1 MTEEHVV
8 ERIRQ
13 RVLLEAFNLEPVAT
27 PAPSRAAWPVWT
39 EQDKQSVRLRVLS
52 LNAWGLPVAPKCTE
66 RAAEIASAISSDY
79 ELVVLQ
85 EIWHLRERNLV
96 IAKAQQSGFHYYH
109 YFNPAVGF
117 PFPMGADSFGT
128 GLLVLSKFPISSALY
143 HSFSL
148 SGRPYALHESDFV
161 ANKGVGLLR
170 VETPAGQI
178 DVYVTHLL
186 ANYNAGG
193 KPGPGDF
200 YLWHR
205 TGQSYEL
212 TQFIAATN
220 RNKLTIVCGDFNSS
234 PDCLELKVPRQLLNL
249 RDAFTDTNAEDG
261 LTFASPDNK
270 YSHGEHPMRMDYV
283 MYKIDKQP
291 KGASD
296 WHLVKSSIFKGFF
309 TDAHGEKTPLSDHF
323 GVRAEFIFSEPRPHV
338 CEQQERGYDVVSTD
352 EVVSPNATR
361 AAERSCP
368 TTTCAH
374 CDEKEAPQSEEDKA
388 AADAACLQEVQNMLF
403 VGRNEAIGARH
414 TRLWRAVAFFVAAL
428 AVFVTHMMSIVV
440 SNWSWVAVLLF
451 GMISVTE
458 YVLTFFFLTFEC
470 STFTELINQVQLH
483 LNDHAQR
490 TRAMAQAK
498 GPQ

>member
-1 MTEEHVV
+1 MEEHVV

-13 RVLLEAFNLEPVAT
+13 RVLLEVFNLDPVAT
-27 PAPSRAAWPVWT
+27 PAPSRATWPSWT
-39 EQDKQSVRLRVLS
+39 EQDKRSVELRVLS

-66 RAAEIASAISSDY
+66 RAVEIASAISNDY

-85 EIWHLRERNLV
+85 EVWHLRERNLV
-96 IAKAQQSGFHYYH
+96 ISKAQQSGFHYYH

-128 GLLVLSKFPISSALY
+128 GLLVLSKFPISNALY

-186 ANYNAGG
+186 ANYNARG

-200 YLWHR
+200 YQSHR

-212 TQFIAATN
+212 TRFIQATN

-234 PDCLELKVPRQLLNL
+234 PDCLELKVPKQLLSL
-249 RDAFTDTNAEDG
+249 RDTYTDTNDEDG

-283 MYKIDKQP
+283 MYKINKQP
-291 KGASD
+291 KGQSD
-296 WHLVKSSIFKGFF
+296 WHLVESSIFKGFF
-309 TDAHGEKTPLSDHF
+309 TDARGEKTPLSDHF
-323 GVRAEFIFSEPRPHV
+323 GVRAEFIFSDPIPHR
-338 CEQQERGYDVVSTD
+338 CEQQEGYDVVSTD
-352 EVVSPNATR
+352 EVGSPSSTKP
-361 AAERSCP
+361 AENSCP
-368 TTTCAH
+368 TTTCPH
-374 CDEKEAPQSEEDKA
+374 CDECGTEQSEQENA
-388 AADAACLQEVQNMLF
+388 AAYSACLQEVQDVLLM
-403 VGRNEAIGARH
+403 GRNEAFTARH
-414 TRLWRAVAFFVAAL
+414 LRLRRAAAFFVAAM
-428 AVFVTHMMSIVV
+428 AVLVTHMMSIVV

-451 GMISVTE
+451 GVISVTE

-483 LNDHAQR
+483 LNSHTHR
-490 TRAMAQAK
+490 TNRQIDASK
-498 GPQ
+498 

>member
-1 MTEEHVV
+1 MEEHVV

-13 RVLLEAFNLEPVAT
+13 RVLLEVFNLDPVAT
-27 PAPSRAAWPVWT
+27 PAPSRAEWPLWT
-39 EQDKQSVRLRVLS
+39 EQDKQNVKLRVLS

-66 RAAEIASAISSDY
+66 RAAEIASAISSDFD
-79 ELVVLQ
+79 LVVLQ
-85 EIWHLRERNLV
+85 EIWHIRERNLV
-96 IAKAQQSGFHYYH
+96 ISKAQKSGFHYYH

-128 GLLVLSKFPISSALY
+128 GLLILSKFPISNALY

-186 ANYNAGG
+186 ANYNVGG

-200 YLWHR
+200 YRGHR

-212 TQFIAATN
+212 TQFISATN
-220 RNKLTIVCGDFNSS
+220 RNSLTIVCGDFNSS
-234 PDCLELKVPRQLLNL
+234 PDCLELKIPKQLLSL
-249 RDAFTDTNAEDG
+249 RDAYTDTNDEDG

-283 MYKIDKQP
+283 MYKIDKRP
-291 KGASD
+291 KGQSD
-296 WHLVKSSIFKGFF
+296 WHLVESSIFKGFF
-309 TDAHGEKTPLSDHF
+309 TDAKGEKTPLSDHF
-323 GVRAEFIFSEPRPHV
+323 GVKAEFVFSEPRPHM
-338 CEQQERGYDVVSTD
+338 CEQQEGYAVVSNGT
-352 EVVSPNATR
+352 
-361 AAERSCP
+361 ERSCP

-374 CDEKEAPQSEEDKA
+374 CDENGLELSDEDKA
-388 AADAACLQEVQNMLF
+388 AADAVCLQEVQEMLF
-403 VGRNEAIGARH
+403 IGRNEAVAARH
-414 TRLWRAVAFFVAAL
+414 LRLWRAVAFFVAAL

-440 SNWSWVAVLLF
+440 SRWSWVAVLLF

-483 LNDHAQR
+483 LHLHTHQIKG
-490 TRAMAQAK
+490 MIKAK
-498 GPQ
+498 AER

>member
-1 MTEEHVV
+1 MIETLFVTV
-8 ERIRQ
+8 D
-13 RVLLEAFNLEPVAT
+13 T
-27 PAPSRAAWPVWT
+27 
-39 EQDKQSVRLRVLS
+39 
-52 LNAWGLPVAPKCTE
+52 GLPVAPRCTE
-66 RAAEIASAISSDY
+66 RAAEIASAISEGY

-85 EIWHLRERNLV
+85 EIWHIRERNLV
-96 IAKAQQSGFHYYH
+96 ISKAQQSGFHYYH
-109 YFNPAVGF
+109 YFNSAVGF

-148 SGRPYALHESDFV
+148 SGRPYALHESDFI

-170 VETPAGQI
+170 VETPVGQI

-186 ANYNAGG
+186 ANYNTGG

-200 YLWHR
+200 YQWHR

-212 TQFIAATN
+212 TRFILATN

-234 PDCLELKVPRQLLNL
+234 PDCLELKVPKQLLCL
-249 RDAFTDTNAEDG
+249 RDAYTDTNDEDG

-296 WHLVKSSIFKGFF
+296 WHLVQSSIFKGFF
-309 TDAHGEKTPLSDHF
+309 TDSRGEKTPLSDHF
-323 GVRAEFIFSEPRPHV
+323 GVQAEFLFSEPRTPL
-338 CEQQERGYDVVSTD
+338 CEQQEGYDVVSTD
-352 EVVSPNATR
+352 ELASPNAKR
-361 AAERSCP
+361 AAESACP
-368 TTTCAH
+368 H
-374 CDEKEAPQSEEDKA
+374 CEENGMEQSDEEKA
-388 AADAACLQEVQNMLF
+388 AADAACLQEVQNLLNI
-403 VGRNEAIGARH
+403 GRNEAIAARH
-414 TRLWRAVAFFVAAL
+414 VRLWRAVAFFVAAL

-483 LNDHAQR
+483 RHLHAHR
-490 TRAMAQAK
+490 TKSLVQATTDL
-498 GPQ
+498 

>member
-1 MTEEHVV
+1 MEEHIV

-13 RVLLEAFNLEPVAT
+13 RVLLEAFSLEPVAT
-27 PAPSRAAWPVWT
+27 PAPCRAAWPQWT
-39 EQDKQSVRLRVLS
+39 EQDSQQVRLRVLS

-66 RAAEIASAISSDY
+66 RAAEIASAISNDY

-96 IAKAQQSGFHYYH
+96 ISKAQQSGFHYYH
-109 YFNPAVGF
+109 YFNSAVGF
-117 PFPMGADSFGT
+117 PFPMGADAFGT
-128 GLLVLSKFPISSALY
+128 GLLVLSKFPVSSALY

-200 YLWHR
+200 YQWHR

-212 TQFIAATN
+212 TQFISATN

-234 PDCLELKVPRQLLNL
+234 PDCLELKVPKQLLCL
-249 RDAFTDTNAEDG
+249 RDAYTDTNDGDG

-296 WHLVKSSIFKGFF
+296 WHLVGSSIFKGFF
-309 TDAHGEKTPLSDHF
+309 TDARGDKTPLSDHF
-323 GVRAEFIFSEPRPHV
+323 GVRAEFVFSKPRPHS
-338 CEQQERGYDVVSTD
+338 CEQHEGYDVVSTD
-352 EVVSPNATR
+352 EVASPT
-361 AAERSCP
+361 AAGVAVERSCS
-368 TTTCAH
+368 TTTCSH
-374 CDEKEAPQSEEDKA
+374 CDENGMEQSEEDKA
-388 AADAACLQEVQNMLF
+388 AADAACLQEVQNVLF
-403 VGRNEAIGARH
+403 VGRNEAIAARQ

-428 AVFVTHMMSIVV
+428 AVFVTHMTSIVV
-440 SNWSWVAVLLF
+440 SNWSWVAVLLL
-451 GMISVTE
+451 GMVSVTE

-483 LNDHAQR
+483 LHLHAHR
-490 TRAMAQAK
+490 TNGMVQAK
-498 GPQ
+498 AGK

>member
-1 MTEEHVV
+1 MPEIHVV

-13 RVLLEAFNLEPVAT
+13 RVLLEVFNLEPVAT
-27 PAPSRAAWPVWT
+27 PEPSRADWPQWT
-39 EQDKQSVRLRVLS
+39 EQDKQTVKLRVLS
-52 LNAWGLPVAPKCTE
+52 LNAWGLPVAPRCTE
-66 RAAEIASAISSDY
+66 RAAEIASAISEGY

-85 EIWHLRERNLV
+85 EIWHIRERNLV
-96 IAKAQQSGFHYYH
+96 ISKAQQSGFHYYH
-109 YFNPAVGF
+109 YFNSAVGF

-148 SGRPYALHESDFV
+148 SGRPYALHESDFI
-161 ANKGVGLLR
+161 ANKGVGMLR

-186 ANYNAGG
+186 ANYNTGG

-200 YLWHR
+200 YQWHR

-212 TQFIAATN
+212 TRFILATN

-234 PDCLELKVPRQLLNL
+234 PDCLELKVPKQLLCL
-249 RDAFTDTNAEDG
+249 RDTYTDTNDEDG

-270 YSHGEHPMRMDYV
+270 YSHGEHPMRMDYI

-296 WHLVKSSIFKGFF
+296 WHLVQSSIFKGFF
-309 TDAHGEKTPLSDHF
+309 TDSRGEKTPLSDHF
-323 GVRAEFIFSEPRPHV
+323 GVQAEFIFSEPRPPL
-338 CEQQERGYDVVSTD
+338 CEQQEGYDVVSTD
-352 EVVSPNATR
+352 ELASPNATR
-361 AAERSCP
+361 AAESACP
-368 TTTCAH
+368 H
-374 CDEKEAPQSEEDKA
+374 CDENGIEQTQEEKA
-388 AADAACLQEVQNMLF
+388 AADAACLQEVQNLL
-403 VGRNEAIGARH
+403 VIGRNEAIAARH
-414 TRLWRAVAFFVAAL
+414 VRLRRAVAFFVAAL

-451 GMISVTE
+451 AMISVTE

-483 LNDHAQR
+483 IHLHAHR
-490 TRAMAQAK
+490 TKAMVQAK
-498 GPQ
+498 ADL

>member
-1 MTEEHVV
+1 MEEHVV

-13 RVLLEAFNLEPVAT
+13 RVLLEVFNLDPVAT
-27 PAPSRAAWPVWT
+27 PAPSRAEWPLWT
-39 EQDKQSVRLRVLS
+39 EQDKQHIKLRVLS

-66 RAAEIASAISSDY
+66 RAAEIASAISSDF

-96 IAKAQQSGFHYYH
+96 ISKAQKNGFHYYH

-186 ANYNAGG
+186 ANYNVGG

-200 YLWHR
+200 YRGHR
-205 TGQSYEL
+205 TGQSYDL
-212 TQFIAATN
+212 TQFISATN
-220 RNKLTIVCGDFNSS
+220 RNNLTIVCGDFNSS
-234 PDCLELKVPRQLLNL
+234 PDCLELRVPKQLLSL
-249 RDAFTDTNAEDG
+249 RDAYTDTNDEDG
-261 LTFASPDNK
+261 LTFASPENK

-283 MYKIDKQP
+283 MYKIDKRP
-291 KGASD
+291 
-296 WHLVKSSIFKGFF
+296 KGFF
-309 TDAHGEKTPLSDHF
+309 TDARGEKTPLSDHF
-323 GVRAEFIFSEPRPHV
+323 GVKAEFVFSEPRVHV
-338 CEQQERGYDVVSTD
+338 CEQQEDYAVVSTD
-352 EVVSPNATR
+352 EVASPNGT
-361 AAERSCP
+361 ERSCP

-374 CDEKEAPQSEEDKA
+374 CDETGMEQSDEDKA
-388 AADAACLQEVQNMLF
+388 TADAACLQEVQEMLF
-403 VGRNEAIGARH
+403 IGRNEAIAARH
-414 TRLWRAVAFFVAAL
+414 MRLWRAVAFFVAAL

-440 SNWSWVAVLLF
+440 SRWSWVAVLLF

-483 LNDHAQR
+483 LHLHAHR
-490 TRAMAQAK
+490 IEGWSRRK
-498 GPQ
+498 RKSDER

>member
-1 MTEEHVV
+1 MPEIHVV

-13 RVLLEAFNLEPVAT
+13 RVLLEMFDLEPVAT
-27 PAPSRAAWPVWT
+27 PEPSRADWPQWT
-39 EQDKQSVRLRVLS
+39 EQDKETVKLRVLS
-52 LNAWGLPVAPKCTE
+52 LNAWGLPVAPRCTE
-66 RAAEIASAISSDY
+66 RAAEIASAISEGY

-85 EIWHLRERNLV
+85 EIWHIRERNLV
-96 IAKAQQSGFHYYH
+96 ISKAQQSGFHYYH
-109 YFNPAVGF
+109 YFNSAVGF

-148 SGRPYALHESDFV
+148 SGRPYALHESDFI

-186 ANYNAGG
+186 ANYNTGG

-200 YLWHR
+200 YQWHR

-212 TQFIAATN
+212 TRFILATN

-234 PDCLELKVPRQLLNL
+234 PDCLELIVPKQLLCL
-249 RDAFTDTNAEDG
+249 RDTYTDTNDEDG

-283 MYKIDKQP
+283 MYKVDKQP

-296 WHLVKSSIFKGFF
+296 WQLVQSSIFKGFF
-309 TDAHGEKTPLSDHF
+309 TDSRGEKTPLSDHF
-323 GVRAEFIFSEPRPHV
+323 GVQAEFIFSEPRPPL
-338 CEQQERGYDVVSTD
+338 CEQQEGYDVVSTD
-352 EVVSPNATR
+352 ELASPNATK
-361 AAERSCP
+361 AAESACP
-368 TTTCAH
+368 H
-374 CDEKEAPQSEEDKA
+374 SDENGLEQTQEEKA
-388 AADAACLQEVQNMLF
+388 AADAACLQEVQNLLVF
-403 VGRNEAIGARH
+403 GRNEAFAARH
-414 TRLWRAVAFFVAAL
+414 VRLRRAAAFFVAAL

-451 GMISVTE
+451 AMISVTE

-483 LNDHAQR
+483 IHLHAHR
-490 TRAMAQAK
+490 TKAMIQAK
-498 GPQ
+498 ADL

>member
-1 MTEEHVV
+1 MEEHVV

-13 RVLLEAFNLEPVAT
+13 RVLLEVFDLEPVVT
-27 PAPSRAAWPVWT
+27 PEPSRASWPQWT
-39 EQDKQSVRLRVLS
+39 EQDKQQVELRVLS

-85 EIWHLRERNLV
+85 EIWHLRERNL
-96 IAKAQQSGFHYYH
+96 IIDRAQQSGFHYYH
-109 YFNPAVGF
+109 YFNSAVGF
-117 PFPMGADSFGT
+117 PFPMGADGFGT
-128 GLLVLSKFPISSALY
+128 GLLVLSKFPVSSALY

-170 VETPAGQI
+170 VETPVGQI

-200 YLWHR
+200 YQWHR

-212 TQFIAATN
+212 SQFISATS
-220 RNKLTIVCGDFNSS
+220 RNKLTVVCGDFNSS
-234 PDCLELKVPRQLLNL
+234 PDCLELKVPRQLLGL
-249 RDAFTDTNAEDG
+249 RDAYTDMNDEDG

-283 MYKIDKQP
+283 LYKIDKQP
-291 KGASD
+291 KGAPD

-309 TDAHGEKTPLSDHF
+309 TDANGHKTPLSDHF
-323 GVRAEFIFSEPRPHV
+323 GVRAEFVFSEPRPHA
-338 CEQQERGYDVVSTD
+338 CEQQEEYDVVSAD
-352 EVVSPNATR
+352 EAVSPHATR
-361 AAERSCP
+361 AAERSCS
-368 TTTCAH
+368 TTTCSH
-374 CDEKEAPQSEEDKA
+374 CDEQNAEQSEEDKA
-388 AADAACLQEVQNMLF
+388 AEDAACLHEVQNMLF
-403 VGRNEAIGARH
+403 VGRNEAIAARH
-414 TRLWRAVAFFVAAL
+414 SRLWRAVAFFVAAL
-428 AVFVTHMMSIVV
+428 AVLVTHMASIVV
-440 SNWSWVAVLLF
+440 SNWSWVAVLLL
-451 GMISVTE
+451 GMTSVTE
-458 YVLTFFFLTFEC
+458 YVLAFYFLTFEC

-483 LNDHAQR
+483 LHLHAHR
-490 TRAMAQAK
+490 TKSQIQAK
-498 GPQ
+498 AGK

>member
-1 MTEEHVV
+1 MFVGASP
-8 ERIRQ
+8 RP
-13 RVLLEAFNLEPVAT
+13 FYPV
-27 PAPSRAAWPVWT
+27 PP
-39 EQDKQSVRLRVLS
+39 
-52 LNAWGLPVAPKCTE
+52 GLPVAPKCTE

-193 KPGPGDF
+193 KRTWRLLPLAPHGPE
-200 YLWHR
+200 LRAHAVHR
-205 TGQSYEL
+205 GHQPEQAHDRVRRL
-212 TQFIAATN
+212 Q
-220 RNKLTIVCGDFNSS
+220 LV

-361 AAERSCP
+361 AAEPR
-368 TTTCAH
+368 
-374 CDEKEAPQSEEDKA
+374 AP
-388 AADAACLQEVQNMLF
+388 
-403 VGRNEAIGARH
+403 RRRARTA
-414 TRLWRAVAFFVAAL
+414 TRRRRRRAR
-428 AVFVTHMMSIVV
+428 
-440 SNWSWVAVLLF
+440 
-451 GMISVTE
+451 
-458 YVLTFFFLTFEC
+458 
-470 STFTELINQVQLH
+470 
-483 LNDHAQR
+483 R
-490 TRAMAQAK
+490 TRPPRTPRACRRCRTCCSSAATRPSAPDTR
-498 GPQ
+498 GCGAPWPSSWPRWPCS

>member
-1 MTEEHVV
+1 M

-13 RVLLEAFNLEPVAT
+13 RVLLEVFNLDPVAT
-27 PAPSRAAWPVWT
+27 PAPSRAEWPLWT
-39 EQDKQSVRLRVLS
+39 DQDKQHVKLRVLS

-66 RAAEIASAISSDY
+66 RAAKIASAISSDF

-85 EIWHLRERNLV
+85 EIWHMRERNIV
-96 IAKAQQSGFHYYH
+96 ISKAQKSGFHYYH

-128 GLLVLSKFPISSALY
+128 GLLVLSKLPISNALY

-186 ANYNAGG
+186 ANYNVGG

-200 YLWHR
+200 YRGHR

-212 TQFIAATN
+212 TQFISATN
-220 RNKLTIVCGDFNSS
+220 RNDLTIVCGDFNSS
-234 PDCLELKVPRQLLNL
+234 PDCLELKVPKQLLSL
-249 RDAFTDTNAEDG
+249 RDAYTDTNDEDG

-283 MYKIDKQP
+283 MYKIEKRA
-291 KGASD
+291 KGDSD
-296 WHLVKSSIFKGFF
+296 WHLEGSSIFKGFF
-309 TDAHGEKTPLSDHF
+309 TDARGEKTPLSDHF
-323 GVRAEFIFSEPRPHV
+323 GVKAEFTFSEPRPHV
-338 CEQQERGYDVVSTD
+338 CEQQEGYAVVSSD
-352 EVVSPNATR
+352 DVDAS
-361 AAERSCP
+361 ERSCP

-374 CDEKEAPQSEEDKA
+374 CDENGVEPSDVDKA
-388 AADAACLQEVQNMLF
+388 AADAACLEEVQEMLF
-403 VGRNEAIGARH
+403 VGRNQAITARH
-414 TRLWRAVAFFVAAL
+414 IRLRRAAAFFVAAL
-428 AVFVTHMMSIVV
+428 AVFVTHIMSIVV
-440 SNWSWVAVLLF
+440 SRWSWVAVLLF

-483 LNDHAQR
+483 LHLHTHR
-490 TRAMAQAK
+490 IK
-498 GPQ
+498 GIVEAETKEK

>member
-1 MTEEHVV
+1 MEEHVV

-13 RVLLEAFNLEPVAT
+13 RVLLEVFNLDPVAT
-27 PAPSRAAWPVWT
+27 PAPSRAEWPLWT
-39 EQDKQSVRLRVLS
+39 EQDKQHVKLRVLS

-66 RAAEIASAISSDY
+66 RAAEIASAISSDF

-96 IAKAQQSGFHYYH
+96 ISKAQNNGFHYYH

-186 ANYNAGG
+186 ANYNVGG

-200 YLWHR
+200 YRGHR
-205 TGQSYEL
+205 TGQSYDL
-212 TQFIAATN
+212 TQFISATN
-220 RNKLTIVCGDFNSS
+220 RNNLTIVCGDFNSS
-234 PDCLELKVPRQLLNL
+234 PDCLELRVPKQLLSL
-249 RDAFTDTNAEDG
+249 RDAYTDTNDEDG
-261 LTFASPDNK
+261 LTFASPENK

-283 MYKIDKQP
+283 MYKIDKRP
-291 KGASD
+291 K
-296 WHLVKSSIFKGFF
+296 
-309 TDAHGEKTPLSDHF
+309 
-323 GVRAEFIFSEPRPHV
+323 EFVFSEPRVHV
-338 CEQQERGYDVVSTD
+338 CEQQEDYAVVSTD
-352 EVVSPNATR
+352 EVASPNGT
-361 AAERSCP
+361 ERSCP

-374 CDEKEAPQSEEDKA
+374 CDETGMEQSDEDKA
-388 AADAACLQEVQNMLF
+388 TADAACLQEVQEMLF
-403 VGRNEAIGARH
+403 IGRNEAIAARH
-414 TRLWRAVAFFVAAL
+414 MRLWRAVAFFVAAL

-440 SNWSWVAVLLF
+440 SRWSWVAVLLF
-451 GMISVTE
+451 GMISVTD
-458 YVLTFFFLTFEC
+458 YT
-470 STFTELINQVQLH
+470 STC
-483 LNDHAQR
+483 
-490 TRAMAQAK
+490 TRIGSK
-498 GPQ
+498 GWSRRKRKSDER